1 MLKILVIP
9 QSVIGGKDNCFES
22 EHSSSSFTDPN
33 APILSTADTNEDEEQ
48 SDEDSVSSETDE
60 IDNNL
65 GTATV
70 DGLRRSVRHLK
81 HTVDEDLKFMSE
93 EQLEQAVLESDIM
106 FAYLS
111 QAADEEDIEIAPYIP
126 EPKNIRQIFQC
137 PPAIRDSWLKAL
149 RKEIKFV
156 IENKTFRRGEV
167 PNSDDEVIPSMVI
180 YKAKITSKGFLDK
193 LKARLVARGDFQ
205 SPSAPEDTWA
215 PCVFGRT
222 FKVFIAR
229 AVKHNRPVKQL
240 DFIGA
245 FCQGN
250 MQTRLFLQLPREYA
264 NLFPEYEEFFKQP
277 LLLDKSLYGIDIA
290 HKVFADDLHEW
301 LVENNDMPFLH
312 SEFDPS
318 LYIYRNE
325 ERKEYLYL
333 ICYVDDCLYFGS
345 SDNVE
350 KNLGD
355 ILMKRFNLELQGHA
369 HWFLG
374 TRIYREKDGSYL
386 IDQETYARHVLNRY
400 CGKDSPWGLPPMKSS
415 PAPLDYV
422 YSKANRPTTDEDKK
436 ELSTKLEGLSMASAV
451 SSFLYIVLNTRSDIL
466 WIVNKLAKSS
476 SNPGI
481 KDYEALMHCFGYLRK
496 FPDMAI
502 KFYANPKE
510 SPVYQICDKHKV
522 EFTDIIGFSDSSWQ
536 DCPDTGRSTGGY
548 KVFCQ
553 GGLIDAN
560 STMPIPVALSSAE
573 AEYMSCC
580 NLGAMI
586 YHLRE
591 LLYEFEFLGT
601 SEYHMDGLFGTAPT
615 MLLIDNQATVSMSK
629 NYKVT
634 SKNRHIGRRWHFVR
648 RGVQGKLFKLQ
659 WIPAADQLAD
669 DLTKTQQASISSSHV
684 IRTLIKVPEMVKGF
698 KSSTVGNR

>member
-1 MLKILVIP
+1 
-9 QSVIGGKDNCFES
+9 
-22 EHSSSSFTDPN
+22 
-33 APILSTADTNEDEEQ
+33 
-48 SDEDSVSSETDE
+48 
-60 IDNNL
+60 
-65 GTATV
+65 
-70 DGLRRSVRHLK
+70 
-81 HTVDEDLKFMSE
+81 
-93 EQLEQAVLESDIM
+93 
-106 FAYLS
+106 
-111 QAADEEDIEIAPYIP
+111 
-126 EPKNIRQIFQC
+126 
-137 PPAIRDSWLKAL
+137 
-149 RKEIKFV
+149 
-156 IENKTFRRGEV
+156 
-167 PNSDDEVIPSMVI
+167 
-180 YKAKITSKGFLDK
+180 
-193 LKARLVARGDFQ
+193 
-205 SPSAPEDTWA
+205 
-215 PCVFGRT
+215 
-222 FKVFIAR
+222 
-229 AVKHNRPVKQL
+229 
-240 DFIGA
+240 
-245 FCQGN
+245 
-250 MQTRLFLQLPREYA
+250 
-264 NLFPEYEEFFKQP
+264 
-277 LLLDKSLYGIDIA
+277 
-290 HKVFADDLHEW
+290 
-301 LVENNDMPFLH
+301 
-312 SEFDPS
+312 
-318 LYIYRNE
+318 
-325 ERKEYLYL
+325 
-333 ICYVDDCLYFGS
+333 
-345 SDNVE
+345 
-350 KNLGD
+350 
-355 ILMKRFNLELQGHA
+355 
-369 HWFLG
+369 
-374 TRIYREKDGSYL
+374 
-386 IDQETYARHVLNRY
+386 
-400 CGKDSPWGLPPMKSS
+400 
-415 PAPLDYV
+415 
-422 YSKANRPTTDEDKK
+422 
-436 ELSTKLEGLSMASAV
+436 
-451 SSFLYIVLNTRSDIL
+451 
-466 WIVNKLAKSS
+466 
-476 SNPGI
+476 
-481 KDYEALMHCFGYLRK
+481 MHCFGYLRK